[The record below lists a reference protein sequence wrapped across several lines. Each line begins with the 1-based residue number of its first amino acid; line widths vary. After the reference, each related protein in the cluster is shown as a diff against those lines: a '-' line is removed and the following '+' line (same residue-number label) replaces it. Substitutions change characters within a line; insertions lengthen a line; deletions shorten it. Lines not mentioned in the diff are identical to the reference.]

1 MGATPELE
9 PGEGSLPTRRR
20 RGARGGARNQVDV
33 AEAAMQ
39 RGLDA
44 LNDIDLAAVLRVR
57 TLTLQGVPGWL
68 RGLLALRA
76 GLRLIRDAPGDARAQ
91 ETAGWKL
98 FMLAPRMLLS
108 RARGQARIAPAD
120 LEQRVRLF
128 KAGKW
133 AQLLQPAQAPAG
145 VTSGRPPPDSLEA
158 RGERAA
164 ALAHLGKLSA
174 AARALTAEPLAPGNE
189 ETLQELRDPARRPQV
204 PRVPVPGAVLQH
216 QQASQ
221 CGCRGGAFVSNVRR
235 ARRSAA
241 PGPSGCTNEHLRL
254 LLETEEDMQL
264 LHRAAQRLALGDV
277 PDTIARAL
285 RLGRMVALRKPNG
298 RVRGLVMG
306 DTFRRLVARTLAQQF
321 SAAFDTACRPFQFAL
336 GTRAGTEAAA
346 RAVRALCERDPRAT
360 VVSID
365 GVGAYDHVHR
375 ASMLGGLAN
384 DTALAPLLPFARLFY
399 AEHSTYLWYDAAG
412 VAHDIAQAE
421 GGEQGD
427 PLMPALYALGQRPAL
442 VAAAATLLPGETV
455 FAYLDDVYA
464 VCQPERV
471 HAVAN
476 VARVALQE
484 HAGIEVHLDA
494 PA

>member
-1 MGATPELE
+1 
-9 PGEGSLPTRRR
+9 
-20 RGARGGARNQVDV
+20 GGARNQVDV

-68 RGLLALRA
+68 RGLLAFALRA

-128 KAGKW
+128 KAGEW

-158 RGERAA
+158 R
-164 ALAHLGKLSA
+164 
-174 AARALTAEPLAPGNE
+174 ARALTAEPLAPGNE

-235 ARRSAA
+235 ARRGAA

-254 LLETEEDMQL
+254 PLEGDGSLRRTVEQL
-264 LHRAAQRLALGDV
+264 HVLFR
-277 PDTIARAL
+277 RAL

-321 SAAFDTACRPFQFAL
+321 SAAFDTACRPF
-336 GTRAGTEAAA
+336 
-346 RAVRALCERDPRAT
+346 
-360 VVSID
+360 
-365 GVGAYDHVHR
+365 
-375 ASMLGGLAN
+375 
-384 DTALAPLLPFARLFY
+384 
-399 AEHSTYLWYDAAG
+399 
-412 VAHDIAQAE
+412 
-421 GGEQGD
+421 
-427 PLMPALYALGQRPAL
+427 
-442 VAAAATLLPGETV
+442 
-455 FAYLDDVYA
+455 
-464 VCQPERV
+464 
-471 HAVAN
+471 
-476 VARVALQE
+476 
-484 HAGIEVHLDA
+484 
-494 PA
+494 